1 MTTQLTP
8 FIAKF
13 AEAGIDAIKNKANI
27 AQIIQ
32 LAEIKEG
39 SGRLHRNGAVIDGQH
54 AIRIIFFGSKE
65 QLMGLQ
71 KYAVVGF
78 KKVGNTTNQYV
89 FCLMLTF

>member
-13 AEAGIDAIKNKANI
+13 AEAGLDAIKNKTHV

-32 LAEIKEG
+32 LAEIREG
-39 SGRLHRNGAVIDGQH
+39 SGRFHRNGAIIDGQH
-54 AIRIIFFGSKE
+54 AMRIIFFGSKE
-65 QLMGLQ
+65 QLLGLQ

-78 KKVGNTTNQYV
+78 KKVANTTQYV
-89 FCLMLTF
+89 FCLMTDF